1 MKNKWTGTAD
11 RIFTLVDKDGN
22 KEDRPAG
29 HAEYR
34 YYSSKE
40 TWGYIVFYVPH
51 QLIDRMV
58 KGHVPETLHVT
69 YASTASD
76 MSETWVGSVPL
87 TALTCSEKL
96 SFDYDVDRK
105 YYSRKIEYPGYYQED
120 FEFRR
125 PEDVFDGKEPPT
137 TIFLRLCHTG

>member
-40 TWGYIVFYVPH
+40 TWDYIVFYVPH

-96 SFDYDVDRK
+96 SFDYNGQL
-105 YYSRKIEYPGYYQED
+105 YYSREG
-120 FEFRR
+120 FHFRR

-137 TIFLRLCHTG
+137 TIFLRLCSTG